1 MLRPIL
7 GDRSPIGL
15 QAMTID
21 FRRLSAIEV
30 MAFGLLYFATL
41 YVAAAV
47 VSLLLTRSLLPA
59 LGLGRRLDPRPLGPG
74 QLRRELS
81 LSASSVLIFGLG
93 LIVPW
98 GLLQLGWARLEPQP
112 GAFRIALEFALLLV
126 WNELHFYVCHRLL
139 HTRPLRRF
147 HAHHHR
153 SIVTTPWSTYSFHPV
168 EALLLGSVPLLPM
181 LVHDFSF
188 AALAALPV
196 LSIALNSIG
205 HSNYSFIAA
214 ESPAVTHS
222 PSYRHHRHHVSYH
235 GNYGF
240 LLSVFDR
247 WFGTALPPADDS
259 RPPTVAAEGP
269 I

>member
-1 MLRPIL
+1 MLRPSL
-7 GDRSPIGL
+7 GHRSPIGL
-15 QAMTID
+15 QAMTND
-21 FRRLSAIEV
+21 FIRLSAIEV
-30 MAFGLLYFATL
+30 MGVGVLYFAFL
-41 YVAAAV
+41 YIAAAV
-47 VSLLLTRSLLPA
+47 VSLLLTRRLLPA
-59 LGLGRRLDPRPLGPG
+59 LGLGRRLDTRPLGPG

-98 GLLQLGWARLEPQP
+98 GLLQLGWARLASQP
-112 GAFRIALEFALLLV
+112 GAVRVALEFALLLV
-126 WNELHFYVCHRLL
+126 WNELHFYACHRLL

-205 HSNYSFIAA
+205 HSNYSFIPAG
-214 ESPAVTHS
+214 STAVTRS

-247 WFGTALPPADDS
+247 WFGTALPPTDGS
-259 RPPTVAAEGP
+259 RPPAVAAERP
-269 I
+269 A